1 MNKRTLIFT
10 IILFAFFSFLKIEKL
25 ISSTKYMQE
34 FYSDRTDTL
43 AESGDLNYAEQDP
56 PQKTQGNKSAGSGG
70 SGSTEGTGSS
80 GGQGGATGTGTS
92 GSGESGS
99 TEGTGSTGNSTGEG
113 SGTDP
118 SGGTGTNSTG
128 NINNFELQVEPD
140 RKIIYSGEQTSIQID
155 LHEVDPEGN
164 EDLSC
169 AGKEVFVRVTGLVD
183 GTISHTSGM
192 VTLNEVGVAFIDYRA
207 GQRDKQIK
215 IIASYNPGSGT
226 SEGPGTDP
234 TNQNVTSGTSNTD
247 TSPGSPTSDNP
258 GTNTPD
264 PDGTPDNNTTPTSTT
279 TPTGDNPGTNTPDP
293 DGTPDNNTTPTST
306 TTPTGDNP
314 GTNTPDPDGTLDNN
328 TTPTS
333 TTTPTGDNPG
343 TNTPDPD
350 GTTDNNTTPTSTT
363 TPTGDKPGT
372 NPPDPNGTPDNNT
385 TPAST
390 TTPTSDNPGTN
401 TPDPDGTPD
410 NNTTPTSTGTP
421 IGDNPGTNQPNQD
434 VTSGNGSTETSP
446 GPETGQGPGT
456 NPTNQTGTSG
466 TGESKGTSGHP
477 QFLTAEAAI
486 NIRPLEYEA
495 TLTIKGTYR
504 KTVKSSYRRKTSD
517 GVEDGTYN
525 SQERREASFYVP
537 LKMENAGDMPVLNQ
551 RWEYYRPLDIS
562 LSNFNASF
570 RSRQY
575 DHGEG
580 GGYGFRTTVTIM
592 RSPVGQ
598 KVAGKD
604 FLLQSNIVLI
614 IDKKTEKVVKV
625 ISAYSVEFKWQGTRT
640 MYSEHWNPDGRST
653 DSDADPIDE
662 DDTFEAEPVED
673 PIPDPTFSS
682 VSQSLKTYFKDMGIP
697 LPSDVEI
704 PEDEDEK
711 PEISPDY
718 LVKTG
723 DGKTFFGGSGEKI
736 KDQSK
741 GGNTDRE
748 EQTFSWNMTRKKK
761 PL

>member
-128 NINNFELQVEPD
+128 NKNNFELQVEPD

-247 TSPGSPTSDNP
+247 TSPGS
-258 GTNTPD
+258 
-264 PDGTPDNNTTPTSTT
+264 
-279 TPTGDNPGTNTPDP
+279 
-293 DGTPDNNTTPTST
+293 
-306 TTPTGDNP
+306 
-314 GTNTPDPDGTLDNN
+314 
-328 TTPTS
+328 
-333 TTTPTGDNPG
+333 
-343 TNTPDPD
+343 
-350 GTTDNNTTPTSTT
+350 
-363 TPTGDKPGT
+363 
-372 NPPDPNGTPDNNT
+372 
-385 TPAST
+385 
-390 TTPTSDNPGTN
+390 PTSDNPGTN

-604 FLLQSNIVLI
+604 FLLQSNIVLV